1 MLHRVT
7 KIFRK
12 RLLPDRQPIYFAG
25 EINLT
30 GRGRDGRRVHV
41 KKMADG
47 AAFDPETIALLLA
60 VLDEAWDSLNAQEQA
75 QSSKSLLAERIL
87 HLAATG
93 ERDPVR
99 LRVAALTEVV
109 TPLLRQRSSQ
119 RQIDG

>member
-1 MLHRVT
+1 
-7 KIFRK
+7 
-12 RLLPDRQPIYFAG
+12 
-25 EINLT
+25 
-30 GRGRDGRRVHV
+30 
-41 KKMADG
+41 MADG
-47 AAFDPETIALLLA
+47 GAFDPETIALLHA

-109 TPLLRQRSSQ
+109 TPSLRQRSSQ
-119 RQIDG
+119 HQIDG

>member
-1 MLHRVT
+1 
-7 KIFRK
+7 
-12 RLLPDRQPIYFAG
+12 
-25 EINLT
+25 
-30 GRGRDGRRVHV
+30 
-41 KKMADG
+41 MADG
-47 AAFDPETIALLLA
+47 AAFDPETIALLRA
-60 VLDEAWDSLNAQEQA
+60 VLDEAWDSLNAQEHT

-109 TPLLRQRSSQ
+109 TPSLRQRSSQ

>member
-1 MLHRVT
+1 
-7 KIFRK
+7 
-12 RLLPDRQPIYFAG
+12 
-25 EINLT
+25 
-30 GRGRDGRRVHV
+30 
-41 KKMADG
+41 MADG
-47 AAFDPETIALLLA
+47 AAFDPETIALLRA

-99 LRVAALTEVV
+99 LLRVAALTEVV
-109 TPLLRQRSSQ
+109 TLSLRQQPQ

>member
-1 MLHRVT
+1 MHRVT
-7 KIFRK
+7 KIFEK
-12 RLLPDRQPIYFAG
+12 RLLPRIGSQYTLPAKKPRRED
-25 EINLT
+25 
-30 GRGRDGRRVHV
+30 GRDGRRVHE
-41 KKMADG
+41 KMADG
-47 AAFDPETIALLLA
+47 AAFDPETIALLRA

-75 QSSKSLLAERIL
+75 QSSKTLLAERIL

-109 TPLLRQRSSQ
+109 TPLLRQQPQ